1 MPLRPAVRTGGPERG
16 TAVPVQRQGPELTL
30 ASSADLPVRAL
41 AAVPLVPGGSVPPAG
56 GPDAGVRPW
65 TVAESDSPQAGPRTA
80 PETFSLPQP
89 SAGTLPLLGDR
100 APLGEQP
107 VEPMSPAP
115 GPPRRLGLGAPLPAP
130 PPSVQRSASPP
141 APVRG
146 RIGEPLREVLTTTAP
161 PYEDTAPATEPPA
174 VRPVPLREGPTTTAP
189 PYEDK
194 VSAAVQPVLPNALA
208 PRTGDAVPAPA
219 PVQRT
224 AAGSELPV
232 VRPVPLPP
240 GPGVRGAVDP
250 AIPAADGGVRAD
262 VADRAALVGE
272 RGLELRSALMPVPVQ
287 RDAAEPAASEPVV
300 VPVRPLAPDRPKTV
314 GIRPVPAPDARSAP
328 AAPPVQRVAAGDPG
342 AVAVAAGI
350 GQRMPDG
357 SVVFAP
363 PAAPATH
370 PTAPVPSATVQRSE
384 DAHHTDPTDPPP
396 PPPAPW
402 PEPAPAPPP
411 VGDAAAAAA
420 ATAPAPSSGGAEST
434 DELVRRLIDPLSRVL
449 RAELRLD
456 RERAG
461 LRLDNRY

>member
-56 GPDAGVRPW
+56 GPDAGVRPS
-65 TVAESDSPQAGPRTA
+65 TVEELDSPQVGPRTA

-107 VEPMSPAP
+107 VEPLSPAP
-115 GPPRRLGLGAPLPAP
+115 EPPRRLGLGAPLPAP
-130 PPSVQRSASPP
+130 PPSVQRSASPS
-141 APVRG
+141 ARVRG
-146 RIGEPLREVLTTTAP
+146 RIGEPLREVPTAP

-174 VRPVPLREGPTTTAP
+174 GRPVPLREGPTTTAP
-189 PYEDK
+189 PYEDS
-194 VSAAVQPVLPNALA
+194 VSTAVRPVVPNALA

-250 AIPAADGGVRAD
+250 AVGAADGGVRAD
-262 VADRAALVGE
+262 GAVLVGE
-272 RGLELRSALMPVPVQ
+272 RGLELRSAPMPVQ
-287 RDAAEPAASEPVV
+287 RDAAESAASEPVV
-300 VPVRPLAPDRPKTV
+300 VPVRPLASDRPRTV
-314 GIRPVPAPDARSAP
+314 RVRPVPAPDAHSAP
-328 AAPPVQRVAAGDPG
+328 AALPVQRAAAGDPG

-370 PTAPVPSATVQRSE
+370 PTATHPTAPVPSATVQRSE
-384 DAHHTDPTDPPP
+384 DANLAGPTDPPP
-396 PPPAPW
+396 PPPAPD
-402 PEPAPAPPP
+402 PPPAPAPPP

-420 ATAPAPSSGGAEST
+420 ATAPAPPSGGAEST
-434 DELVRRLIDPLSRVL
+434 DELVRRLIDPLSRLL